1 MIQRESLI
9 QTRVRVRTATVN
21 VFDPATDLIRRLKN
35 NSDSKESKSNSKI
48 ESVL

>member
-1 MIQRESLI
+1 
-9 QTRVRVRTATVN
+9 VRVRTATVN
-21 VFDPATDLIRRLKN
+21 VLDPATDLISRLKN